1 MMLKDELQV
10 KKISAPLVLLM
21 AIACGLCTG
30 SNYYNQPLL
39 NSIATEFQISLPTA
53 AYLSFTAQIMYT
65 LGLLL
70 LVPLGDI
77 F

>member
-1 MMLKDELQV
+1 MLKDELQV

-65 LGLLL
+65 NV
-70 LVPLGDI
+70 VPLI
-77 F
+77 RPLNSVL